1 MENVKGAALKKAS
14 SSGKKGAKSSF
25 RHNHNFSIFITSKSS
40 TLETFANPQT
50 IFSQI
55 ASTVKGKS
63 PYSKI

>member
-1 MENVKGAALKKAS
+1 MENVKGAALKKA

-55 ASTVKGKS
+55 AITVKGKY